1 MKQLKRFV
9 KMDKVAN
16 LSTEDRKELFSETAR
31 MMHTTNAIIEK
42 DFWVVWTLDKIFS
55 DERLSNILMFKGGT
69 SLSKV
74 FDLIGRFSED
84 IDLILDWNLVSADNP
99 NDKRTKNKQDK
110 YNKRVN
116 ESAKTYIKD
125 SLLPIISEI
134 LAPFCSC
141 EINEDDEHNININY
155 PAAFDDQYLR
165 PQILLEIGP
174 LAAWLPSDTYEISSY
189 ASEYFPQLFDK
200 SKCSVN
206 AIVAHRT
213 FWEKATILHQEVHRD
228 ESKPMPLRYSRHYYD
243 LAIMAKSAV
252 KDNAFEEIELLE
264 KVVEFKKKFYPVN
277 WANYDTAKVGT
288 LKLIPEDY
296 RLEELKKDYKAMEHM
311 IFDKKLAFEEI
322 IEILK
327 KLEVEINNL

>member
-16 LSTEDRKELFSETAR
+16 LSIEERKELFSETAR
-31 MMHTTNAIIEK
+31 MMHTTNVIIEK

-55 DERLSNILMFKGGT
+55 DGRLSNILMFKGGT

-84 IDLILDWNLVSADNP
+84 IDLILDWNLVSADDP
-99 NDKRTKNKQDK
+99 NDKRSKNKQDK
-110 YNKRVN
+110 YNKSVN
-116 ESAKTYIKD
+116 ENAKTYIRD
-125 SLLPIISEI
+125 LLLPIISE
-134 LAPFCSC
+134 LLTPFCSC

-189 ASEYFPQLFDK
+189 ASQHFPQLFDK

-213 FWEKATILHQEVHRD
+213 FWEKFTILHQEVHRD

-243 LAIMAKSAV
+243 LAIMAKSYV
-252 KDNAFEEIELLE
+252 KDKAFEEIELLE

-277 WANYDTAKVGT
+277 WASYDTAKVGT

-296 RLEELKKDYKAMEHM
+296 RIEELKKDYKAMEHM
-311 IFDKKLAFEEI
+311 IFDKKLEFEEI
-322 IEILK
+322 IGILK